1 VLLSDNPEALL
12 GQQSPPLA
20 GERESERSRAP
31 GSIAQLVL
39 RTAIGPGAAWR
50 FCWPSG
56 AGVSSTLGERRTL
69 VTGVVLSPTPYVGR
83 CSCSLPAPDHRAAG
97 GDTELTPDDWR

>member
-12 GQQSPPLA
+12 GHSRRRWQANAKARDLGLRA
-20 GERESERSRAP
+20 ALRSWR
-31 GSIAQLVL
+31 LC
-39 RTAIGPGAAWR
+39 TAIGPGAAWR

-83 CSCSLPAPDHRAAG
+83 CSCSLAG
-97 GDTELTPDDWR
+97 T